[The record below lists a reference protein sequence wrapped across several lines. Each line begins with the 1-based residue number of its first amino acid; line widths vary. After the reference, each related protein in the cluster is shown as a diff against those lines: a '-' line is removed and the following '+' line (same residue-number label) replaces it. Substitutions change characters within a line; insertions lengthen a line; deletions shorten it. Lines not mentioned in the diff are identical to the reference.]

1 MTTFTFKKYRS
12 FILSCLLHALLLL
25 VLLYT
30 RIYQNSPEQLIRTT
44 RIPAKVQMQNIPQL
58 PFQPP
63 ASDNQPT
70 LDDTAESKPV
80 QQEEAHPEQMSEE
93 NAKSEILEKKES
105 TFQEQL
111 PQKEAPKN
119 VSEKT
124 SMQPFS
130 RNDYLSASP
139 YQSKNVQHGTSVS
152 REAFMQAFSSAIQ
165 HGKVYPTA
173 KSSQDAYSGPA
184 HVQERLQEWGQHHY
198 KEKLFK
204 ALRKASVHTST
215 HIYNERSLKKRIL
228 ITITITKDGMLGKI
242 NKNDLSG
249 IQEVDNHIIRILE
262 SADFPPIPDRYG
274 TDSFVFSLPIE
285 INLQPGSGAY
295 RLFV

>member
-1 MTTFTFKKYRS
+1 MITFTFKKYRS

-30 RIYQNSPEQLIRTT
+30 KMHQHDPEQLVRTT
-44 RIPAKVQMQNIPQL
+44 HIPAKVQMQSLPQL

-63 ASDNQPT
+63 ASDHQPAQQNT
-70 LDDTAESKPV
+70 SESEPAR
-80 QQEEAHPEQMSEE
+80 QEEAPHEQMSKER
-93 NAKSEILEKKES
+93 AKTEMLERKES
-105 TFQEQL
+105 TFQEQV
-111 PQKEAPKN
+111 PQAEAPPN
-119 VSEKT
+119 ISE
-124 SMQPFS
+124 PFVGNNY
-130 RNDYLSASP
+130 RSASP
-139 YQSKNVQHGTSVS
+139 YQNKSIQAGTPVS

-165 HGKVYPTA
+165 QGNGYPRA
-173 KSSQDAYSGPA
+173 KSSQDAYAGPT

-204 ALRKASVHTST
+204 ALRQASVHTST
-215 HIYNERSLKKRIL
+215 HMYNERSLRKRIS